1 MATHSSILAWR
12 SPWTG
17 EPGRLQSMGSQRVRH
32 DCTTPFQGV
41 VALTKVFHKQQS
53 FFFFFFFDTT
63 QRCCRQSL
71 QPKQRRLKELKVT
84 HVTAAR
90 LKSGLLGIFNKV
102 SWLQNTWVS
111 QVQSPSRSCS
121 KPISLPLLSPRHCLV
136 TQLKS
141 RTILHPGLLSP
152 HTYAQSSQPVS
163 IFPKLLSPPLWF
175 HLLQLE

>member
-1 MATHSSILAWR
+1 MDRGAGQATVHGVTKSQTWLYNTLSGCC
-12 SPWTG
+12 SPNKG
-17 EPGRLQSMGSQRVRH
+17 VSQAAG
-32 DCTTPFQGV
+32 F
-41 VALTKVFHKQQS
+41 L
-53 FFFFFFFDTT
+53 FFFFFDTT

-111 QVQSPSRSCS
+111 QVQSPSHSCS

-163 IFPKLLSPPLWF
+163 IFPKLSPPLWF